1 MIYWKSMIDEFRII
15 LKQSIVLQVESRQ
28 GPTNKIEKWG
38 SLSASNLGNHQQPIS
53 MQIKHF
59 RYQGIFQLKRK

>member
-1 MIYWKSMIDEFRII
+1 MIDEFRMI

-28 GPTNKIEKWG
+28 GPTNKIEKWS
-38 SLSASNLGNHQQPIS
+38 SLSANNLGNHHQPIS

-59 RYQGIFQLKRK
+59 RYQGIFQLERK